1 MRQGRQGRRL
11 RRPAAEEPGKTDR
24 GISQELV
31 ATRKTVEAH
40 VRSILGK
47 LALPTDANENRR
59 VHAVL
64 ACLRAGGAA
73 RGSNP
78 VVKERRHG

>member
-1 MRQGRQGRRL
+1 
-11 RRPAAEEPGKTDR
+11 
-24 GISQELV
+24 V
-31 ATRKTVEAH
+31 VTRKTVDVH

-47 LALPTDANENRR
+47 LDLPTDANENRR

-64 ACLRAGGAA
+64 AFLRAGGAA

-78 VVKERRHG
+78 AVEERRHG